1 MHPLT
6 YSHHNQRITAPL
18 KTQNQIEPRR
28 RDSFR
33 CRAIFEAV
41 REWENTLPGQAQE
54 KIAQLV
60 AEQWGERGR
69 SRNICKQTEPVPV
82 SEKRD

>member
-60 AEQWGERGR
+60 AEQWGREGGRGI
-69 SRNICKQTEPVPV
+69 SVNKQNLF
-82 SEKRD
+82 R